1 MGEQEPL
8 LGRPGDASQ
17 QDGLPL
23 YHNLVI
29 GMVCLAVDL
38 CKPTILT
45 QTSQALEQLHRL
57 DPGFL

>member
-29 GMVCLAVDL
+29 GMVCFTVDL
-38 CKPTILT
+38 RKPTTLT
-45 QTSQALEQLHRL
+45 QTSQALEQSHRL